1 MERNNQQ
8 SISQSFTELDT
19 EFDQH
24 LANMKKFVLELQD
37 KKGFFFSNFALPY
50 HSYN

>member
-8 SISQSFTELDT
+8 MISQTFTELDT

-24 LANMKKFVLELQD
+24 LANMKKYVLELQD
-37 KKGFFFSNFALPY
+37 KKGLQQQQQQKKINL
-50 HSYN
+50 